1 MLTEFFG
8 NYPRIRVMELLLSNP
23 YSEFSKTDIAES
35 SRISRNTLY
44 NFFGKLEEYNLI
56 KPGKKFGN
64 TQLFKVNKES
74 SAIKALNAFQLRL
87 AEIEIEKQ
95 IEIYDNEENTDDGE
109 ELGKIFAL
117 VDEKIDE
124 EIFQRQENQN
134 IPELVS
140 STCDDLFDE
149 KIKIEIFNPSHSSQ
163 ILYKQELFFAPS
175 TTYQEDKQEAEIK
188 TSSDS

>member
-1 MLTEFFG
+1 
-8 NYPRIRVMELLLSNP
+8 MELLLSNP

-140 STCDDLFDE
+140 CTCDDLFDE

>member
-1 MLTEFFG
+1 LLTEFFG